1 MKMDK
6 LRDKICKE
14 IQRLD
19 VELKQADTD
28 FVVAK
33 VNLQAKQEEYRK
45 LQGALKAL
53 DGQEPQ
59 TAAINGWESHPTTHT
74 MPLPVSQ
81 VANIPLS
88 GNNNKV
94 VIDGIEYEIEEGFE
108 IGKNSFGETAIVKK
122 GVSMPAMSEPS
133 KPIKV
138 TDLISSPGR
147 AVSTEQ
153 AFDNP
158 EDLL

>member
-28 FVVAK
+28 FIVAK
-33 VNLQAKQEEYRK
+33 INLQAKQEEYRK

-53 DGQEPQ
+53 DGQEPM
-59 TAAINGWESHPTTHT
+59 APTIEFSQAST
-74 MPLPVSQ
+74 PVPQ

-138 TDLISSPGR
+138 TDLISPSG